1 MVILLLF
8 LELACSIPTG
18 LLGPVCRIT
27 CSDQCAELLAQG
39 HARNQWQQE
48 EKSPD
53 VFNISLGSVTVLSHS
68 QAQHPSSSST
78 QTKYWRSCTTLNTC
92 RGSAA
97 DTKPDPKKRTSSTAR
112 SGPGQHKISSCDSTA
127 LLDLF
132 K

>member
-8 LELACSIPTG
+8 LELACSIPIG

-39 HARNQWQQE
+39 HARNQWQQQ
-48 EKSPD
+48 EKNPD
-53 VFNISLGSVTVLSHS
+53 VFNISLGSVTGLSHS
-68 QAQHPSSSST
+68 QALHPSSST

-97 DTKPDPKKRTSSTAR
+97 DTKPDSKKRTSQTAC
-112 SGPGQHKISSCDSTA
+112 SGPGQRKICSCDSIA